1 MKLNPIAMATLT
13 VSVCV
18 LSACSDGTGS
28 SQKHA
33 TVSVTDTIQVAV
45 GTVSD
50 DADLLH
56 NANALAWQ
64 KASFQRKRETCSKV
78 LLALHE
84 RGNLPVHDLNHT
96 QLKLLSDALV
106 QQMNKRL
113 EMTGTETQNQETFEH
128 VKVSTTLIEIIEEKD
143 WLIKS

>member
-1 MKLNPIAMATLT
+1 MKLKSIVMTTIAISLC
-13 VSVCV
+13 S
-18 LSACSDGTGS
+18 LSACSDSTGTAEKQPNIGL
-28 SQKHA
+28 
-33 TVSVTDTIQVAV
+33 TDTIQVAV
-45 GTVSD
+45 RTVSD

-64 KASFQRKRETCSKV
+64 KASFQRKRDTCNKV

-84 RGNLPVHDLNHT
+84 RGNLPVHDLNST

-113 EMTGTETQNQETFEH
+113 EMTGTATQNKDTFEH
-128 VKVSTTLIEIIEEKD
+128 VKVSTTLIEIIEEKE
-143 WLIKS
+143 WLVKS

>member
-1 MKLNPIAMATLT
+1 MKLYPIAMATLAI
-13 VSVCV
+13 SVCA
-18 LSACSDGTGS
+18 LSGCSDGTGS
-28 SQKHA
+28 SQKQA
-33 TVSVTDTIQVAV
+33 TVTDTIQVAV

-64 KASFQRKRETCSKV
+64 RASFQRKRETCSKV

-113 EMTGTETQNQETFEH
+113 EMTGTATQNQDTFEH

>member
-1 MKLNPIAMATLT
+1 M
-13 VSVCV
+13 
-18 LSACSDGTGS
+18 
-28 SQKHA
+28 
-33 TVSVTDTIQVAV
+33 
-45 GTVSD
+45 
-50 DADLLH
+50 
-56 NANALAWQ
+56 
-64 KASFQRKRETCSKV
+64 
-78 LLALHE
+78 ALHE

-113 EMTGTETQNQETFEH
+113 EMTGTATQNQDTFEH